1 MMALGLSLEE
11 EQRAP
16 LCSSPSTKELRT
28 GSSEGQWLPKG
39 QGKFGE
45 KGTAARLKTGHT
57 KREGG
62 GGHRYTRRQAV
73 RGSQET
79 QKSERETRFLI
90 RTFFGH
96 EVGLAHDT
104 ENVLIFD
111 LC

>member
-45 KGTAARLKTGHT
+45 KGTAARLKTGH
-57 KREGG
+57 KEG
-62 GGHRYTRRQAV
+62 RRRWTQIHTQA
-73 RGSQET
+73 GCAGLT
-79 QKSERETRFLI
+79 GNIQKSETETCFLI
-90 RTFFGH
+90 CTFF
-96 EVGLAHDT
+96 
-104 ENVLIFD
+104 FFS
-111 LC
+111 

>member
-45 KGTAARLKTGHT
+45 KGTEARLKTGHT

-73 RGSQET
+73 WAHRKHRN
-79 QKSERETRFLI
+79 QKEKPAF
-90 RTFFGH
+90 
-96 EVGLAHDT
+96 
-104 ENVLIFD
+104 
-111 LC
+111 